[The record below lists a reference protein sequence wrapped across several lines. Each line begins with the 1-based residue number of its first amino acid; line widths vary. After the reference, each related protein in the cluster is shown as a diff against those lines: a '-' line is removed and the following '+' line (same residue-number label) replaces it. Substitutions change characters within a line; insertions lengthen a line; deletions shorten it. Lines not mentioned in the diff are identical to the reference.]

1 MYCPIFQLGELVRWS
16 GHDFQEMAVK
26 VSLLP
31 VIKIQLKT
39 PVLMS
44 FVSLVKIYTSK
55 VSF

>member
-26 VSLLP
+26 VSPLLA
-31 VIKIQLKT
+31 IKMHLKT

-44 FVSLVKIYTSK
+44 FVSLVKIYTYK